1 VLLKAVIGKDGRIVI
16 VEARAIGGPP
26 MLQQASIDAVRKWVY
41 EPYLLDGE
49 PIEVETEINVVF
61 SLGG

>member
-1 VLLKAVIGKDGRIVI
+1 
-16 VEARAIGGPP
+16 